1 MGTDQLYQDE
11 ILKFARM
18 ARIHGRLDEAPYS
31 AQVKNPSCGDL
42 VDVDI
47 MLDDDGYVQRLGIAA
62 QGCALCEASAGFL
75 ISIARGRHR
84 DEFTRLHDELAAW
97 LGRNANTTIAPSQEA
112 FLAVRDFTSRHT
124 CVCLPFKAISA
135 ALSST

>member
-18 ARIHGRLDEAPYS
+18 ARGHGRLDTASYS

-42 VDVDI
+42 VNVDVT
-47 MLDDDGYVQRLGIAA
+47 LDDDGRVCQIGIATD
-62 QGCALCEASAGFL
+62 GCALCEASAGFL
-75 ISIARGRHR
+75 ISIAPGRHR
-84 DEFTRLHDELAAW
+84 HDFTRLHDELAAW
-97 LGRNANTTIAPSQEA
+97 LGGNTSTMITPEQEA
-112 FLAVRDFTSRHT
+112 FRAVRDFTSRHT
-124 CVCLPFKAISA
+124 CVCLPFKAAVA